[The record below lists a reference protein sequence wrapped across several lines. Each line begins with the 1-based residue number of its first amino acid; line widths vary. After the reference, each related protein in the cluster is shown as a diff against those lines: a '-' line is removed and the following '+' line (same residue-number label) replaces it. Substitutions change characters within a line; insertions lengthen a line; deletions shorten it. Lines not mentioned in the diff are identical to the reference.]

1 MLLPMVKKHPKKVF
15 SQDFSG
21 EAMDNTDFIGLYLC
35 SFVFGV
41 IIAVF
46 YDLLWVLRVS
56 FLGKRFVWVADV
68 LTVSMAGFMIS
79 LAQYNFSSGKFRVL
93 PYFFLPIGVLC
104 VRLTFSRVLRLIVQ
118 KIINTIHD
126 VMYNVKIWIK
136 SFIYERYILFS
147 FQKDL
152 V

>member
-1 MLLPMVKKHPKKVF
+1 MLLPMVKKHLKKVF
-15 SQDFSG
+15 SQDFLG
-21 EAMDNTDFIGLYLC
+21 EAMGNTNFVGLYLC

-41 IIAVF
+41 IVAVF
-46 YDLLWVLRVS
+46 YDLLWVLRVTI
-56 FLGKRFVWVADV
+56 FGKRLVWLTDV

-79 LAQYNFSSGKFRVL
+79 VAQYNFSSGKFRVL
-93 PYFFLPIGVLC
+93 PYVFLPMGVIC

-118 KIINTIHD
+118 KIINAAHEMIFSI
-126 VMYNVKIWIK
+126 KILFK
-136 SFIYERYILFS
+136 SFTYEHYMLYC